1 MKVFAREMLKNNV
14 NDVNFL
20 IVQHGHDRIGTS
32 EASDDART
40 NAYQIPIEPGK
51 RYLLNLI
58 AIVHLL
64 VNDP

>member
-1 MKVFAREMLKNNV
+1 MRAGGRASERASER
-14 NDVNFL
+14 
-20 IVQHGHDRIGTS
+20 IRSRDRR
-32 EASDDART
+32 D
-40 NAYQIPIEPGK
+40 K